1 MKSTLSLGQ
10 QGLSVMCIVCKT
22 AIVEYAPI
30 TLAKFDGWVRHY
42 RPARVTFQNTLAD
55 GGRIQ
60 SLVRV
65 LTAEALNHS
74 PSG

>member
-1 MKSTLSLGQ
+1 M
-10 QGLSVMCIVCKT
+10 
-22 AIVEYAPI
+22 
-30 TLAKFDGWVRHY
+30 VRY
-42 RPARVTFQNTLAD
+42 RPVTCTLQNTLAD